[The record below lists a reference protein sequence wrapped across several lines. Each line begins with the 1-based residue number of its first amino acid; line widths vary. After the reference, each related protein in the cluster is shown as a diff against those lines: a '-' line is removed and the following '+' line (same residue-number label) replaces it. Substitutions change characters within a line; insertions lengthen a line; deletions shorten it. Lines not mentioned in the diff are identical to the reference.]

1 MTETKII
8 SPQLVVIESPFKG
21 NDWSET
27 RRNILYVKLCASDCL
42 RRGEVPWA
50 SHIFYTQTG
59 ILDDSIP
66 EERQRG
72 IDAGVAWGKK
82 ADLRAVYED
91 FGISKGMEY
100 GIKAAE
106 EIGQRVEY
114 RSLKESMDLEKRLK
128 QLDQAPQFIN
138 VGGLLF

>member
-1 MTETKII
+1 MEDKII

-21 NDWSET
+21 SDWGET
-27 RRNILYVKLCASDCL
+27 RRNILYVRLCVGDSL
-42 RRGEVPWA
+42 KRGEAPWA

-72 IDAGVAWGKK
+72 IDAGVAWGKS
-82 ADLRAVYED
+82 ADLRAVYGD

-106 EIGQRVEY
+106 EIGQEVVFRTLRENMN
-114 RSLKESMDLEKRLK
+114 LDDALK
-128 QLDQAPQFIN
+128 QLDQTPQYIDI
-138 VGGLLF
+138 GKLLF